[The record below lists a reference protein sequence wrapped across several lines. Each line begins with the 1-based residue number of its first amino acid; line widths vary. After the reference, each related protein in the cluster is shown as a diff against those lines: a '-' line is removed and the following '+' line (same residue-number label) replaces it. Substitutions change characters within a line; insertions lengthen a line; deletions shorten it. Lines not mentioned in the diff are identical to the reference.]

1 MIKPKRFYVQADL
14 FELPKTRRVGHYL
27 SGMIMPNVS
36 VFITWGIITTL
47 IQYLRGPLQSSFLEM
62 DRLMIQFLF
71 PVLIAYTGGRL
82 IENRAGVVAAVAV
95 IGMLTE
101 SEDPQILGAMVIGP
115 LIGWIVFLFDKYV
128 LPKVKPG
135 YEMLVRNFFGGNPSC
150 MLFGYLSLVF
160 IGPII
165 EGITNQIGFFVGWL
179 IQRNLLLFTNL
190 FIEPLK
196 VLFLN
201 NTLNHGILTPLGIE
215 QAGDA
220 GTSILFLIETNPGPG
235 LGVLLAFILF
245 SRKELKA
252 TASGA
257 FMIHLF
263 GGIHEIYFP
272 FVLLNP
278 LLFAAVILGG
288 MSGTLIFE
296 MFQVGLKVPASP
308 GSIVVILANAPQEML
323 LGVASGIAGS
333 TLVSFII
340 AALVIRKDQTKKEI
354 SEKVTKVTEIRTILF
369 ACDAGMGSSA
379 MGASL
384 MRQQLQASGISIP
397 VDYTSIYRV
406 NDDPHLL
413 LITQNEL
420 KHLAEIQAPHAQLV
434 TIGNFLDQEEYTKVI
449 TMLTDEQENEMIPE
463 AIGKKLPYQKVIFL
477 YADGVRGSQTMA
489 VQAFRNLAEKQ
500 NIGVDVEKQPLEQ
513 LIADQH
519 NLYIVTEA
527 FAAENEL
534 PKGPLLVVEHLIA
547 TNKYEKLLRGDL
559 SDVSNS

>member
-135 YEMLVRNFFGGNPSC
+135 YEMLVRNFSAGILG

-165 EGITNQIGFFVGWL
+165 AGITNEIGFFVGWL

-288 MSGTLIFE
+288 MSGTLVFE

>member
-135 YEMLVRNFFGGNPSC
+135 YEMLVRNFSAGILG

-165 EGITNQIGFFVGWL
+165 AGITNQIGFFVGWL

-245 SRKELKA
+245 SQKELKA

-527 FAAENEL
+527 FAAANEL

>member
-27 SGMIMPNVS
+27 SGMIMPNAS

-135 YEMLVRNFFGGNPSC
+135 YEMLVRNFSAGILG

-165 EGITNQIGFFVGWL
+165 AGITNQIGFFVGWL

-245 SRKELKA
+245 SQKELKA

-354 SEKVTKVTEIRTILF
+354 SEKVTKVTEIRKILF

-384 MRQQLQASGISIP
+384 MRQQLQESGISIP

-527 FAAENEL
+527 FAAANEL

>member
-1 MIKPKRFYVQADL
+1 MKRPKRFHANEDL
-14 FELPKTRRVGHYL
+14 FELPKIRRVGHYL

-47 IQYLRGPLQSSFLEM
+47 IQYLQGPLQQSFIEM
-62 DRLMIQFLF
+62 DHIMIYFLL

-82 IENRAGVVAAVAV
+82 IEQRAGVVAAIAV
-95 IGMLTE
+95 IGILVDF
-101 SEDPQILGAMVIGP
+101 EDPQILGAMVIGP
-115 LIGWIVFLFDKYV
+115 LTGWSVFLFDKYF
-128 LPKVKPG
+128 LPKVKAG
-135 YEMLVRNFFGGNPSC
+135 YEMLVRNFSAGIIG

-160 IGPII
+160 IGPFIA
-165 EGITNQIGFFVGWL
+165 GVTQKVSLFVGWL
-179 IQRNLLLFTNL
+179 IQRNLLLLANI

-220 GTSILFLIETNPGPG
+220 GTSLLFLIETNPGPG

-252 TASGA
+252 NASGA
-257 FMIHLF
+257 LMIHLI

-278 LLFAAVILGG
+278 LLFVAVILSG

-296 MFQVGLKVPASP
+296 LFQVGLKAPASP
-308 GSIVVILANAPQEML
+308 GSLVMILANAPQNML
-323 LGVASGIAGS
+323 LGVTCGISVS
-333 TLVSFII
+333 TLISFLI
-340 AALVIRKDQTKKEI
+340 AAIVIRKDHTKKEI
-354 SEKVTKVTEIRTILF
+354 SEKVTKLTEVQKILF

-384 MRQQLQASGISIP
+384 MRQQLKERGISIP

-420 KHLAEIQAPHAQLV
+420 KHLAEIQAPHAQIV
-434 TIGNFLDQEEYTKVI
+434 TIGNFLDQAEYAKVVAL
-449 TMLTDEQENEMIPE
+449 LTDEQEKRVGPE
-463 AIGKKLPYQKVIFL
+463 PLGEKIPYQKIVFL

-489 VQAFRNLAEKQ
+489 VQAFRNLAQKHSVM
-500 NIGVDVEKQPLEQ
+500 IDIEKQPLEHVV
-513 LIADQH
+513 ADQR
-519 NLYIVTEA
+519 NLYIVTEN
-527 FAAENEL
+527 FASENAL
-534 PKGPLLVVEHLIA
+534 PKGPLLIVEHLIA
-547 TNKYEKLLRGDL
+547 TKKYEKLLRGDL
-559 SDVSNS
+559 SDVSNA

>member
-135 YEMLVRNFFGGNPSC
+135 YEMLVRNFSAGILG

-165 EGITNQIGFFVGWL
+165 AGITNQIGFFVGWL

-288 MSGTLIFE
+288 MSGTLVFE

>member
-135 YEMLVRNFFGGNPSC
+135 YEMLVRNFSAGILG

-165 EGITNQIGFFVGWL
+165 AGITNQIGFFVGWL

-340 AALVIRKDQTKKEI
+340 ATLVIRKDQTKKEI

>member
-135 YEMLVRNFFGGNPSC
+135 YEMLVRNFSAGILG

-165 EGITNQIGFFVGWL
+165 AGITNQIGFFVGWL

-288 MSGTLIFE
+288 MSGTLVFE

-489 VQAFRNLAEKQ
+489 VQAFWNLAEKQ

>member
-135 YEMLVRNFFGGNPSC
+135 YEMLVRNFSAGILG

-165 EGITNQIGFFVGWL
+165 AGITNQIGFFVGWL

-220 GTSILFLIETNPGPG
+220 GTSILVLIETNPGPG

-288 MSGTLIFE
+288 MSGTLVFE

>member
-1 MIKPKRFYVQADL
+1 MIKPKRSYTKEVS
-14 FELPKTRRVGHYL
+14 FELPKIREFGHYL

-47 IQYLRGPLQSSFLEM
+47 IQYLQGPLQRSFIEM
-62 DRLMIQFLF
+62 DHLMIQFLL

-82 IENRAGVVAAVAV
+82 IEKRAGVVAAIAV
-95 IGMLTE
+95 IGMLVD
-101 SEDPQILGAMVIGP
+101 SADPQILGAMVIGP
-115 LIGWIVFLFDKYV
+115 LTGWNVFLFDKYV
-128 LPKVKPG
+128 LPRVKAG
-135 YEMLVRNFFGGNPSC
+135 YEMLVRNFSAGIIG

-160 IGPII
+160 IGPFIA
-165 EGITNQIGFFVGWL
+165 GVTQKIGLFVGWL
-179 IQRNLLLFTNL
+179 IERNLLLFTNI

-201 NTLNHGILTPLGIE
+201 NTVNHGILTPLGIE

-220 GTSILFLIETNPGPG
+220 GTSLLFLIETNPGPG
-235 LGVLLAFILF
+235 LGVLMAFILF

-252 TASGA
+252 SASGA
-257 FMIHLF
+257 FMIHLI

-278 LLFAAVILGG
+278 LLFVAVILSG

-296 MFQVGLKVPASP
+296 MFQVGLKAPASP
-308 GSIVVILANAPQEML
+308 GSIVMILANTPPNML
-323 LGVASGIAGS
+323 LGVACGILVS
-333 TLVSFII
+333 TLTSFLI

-354 SEKVTKVTEIRTILF
+354 SEKVTRVTEVQKILF

-384 MRQQLQASGISIP
+384 MRQQLKESGISIT

-406 NDDPHLL
+406 HDDPHLL

-420 KHLAEIQAPHAQLV
+420 KHLAEIQAPNAQIV
-434 TIGNFLDQEEYTKVI
+434 TIANFLDQEEYTKVVAL
-449 TMLTDEQENEMIPE
+449 LTDDQAIRVVPE
-463 AIGKKLPYQKVIFL
+463 ALEGKLPYQKVVFL

-489 VQAFRNLAEKQ
+489 VQAFRNLAEKH
-500 NIGVDVEKQPLEQ
+500 NISIDIDKQPLGQ
-513 LIADQH
+513 GSADQR
-519 NLYIVTEA
+519 NLYIVTET
-527 FAAENEL
+527 FAAENVL
-534 PKGPLLVVEHLIA
+534 PKVPLLIVEHLIA

>member
-1 MIKPKRFYVQADL
+1 MRRLKRSYAKEATFDL
-14 FELPKTRRVGHYL
+14 LKIRRFGHYL

-47 IQYLRGPLQSSFLEM
+47 IQYFQGPLRQSFIEM
-62 DRLMIQFLF
+62 DHLMIQFLL

-82 IENRAGVVAAVAV
+82 IEKRAGVVAAIAV
-95 IGMLTE
+95 IGMLVD

-115 LIGWIVFLFDKYV
+115 LTGWNVFLFDKYIF
-128 LPKVKPG
+128 PRVKAG
-135 YEMLVRNFFGGNPSC
+135 YEMLVRNFSAGIIG
-150 MLFGYLSLVF
+150 MLLGYLSLVF
-160 IGPII
+160 IGPFIA
-165 EGITNQIGFFVGWL
+165 GVTQQISRLVGWL
-179 IQRNLLLFTNL
+179 IQRNLLLLTNI

-220 GTSILFLIETNPGPG
+220 GTSLLFLIETNPGPG

-252 TASGA
+252 SASGA
-257 FMIHLF
+257 FMIHLV

-278 LLFAAVILGG
+278 RLFAAVILSG
-288 MSGTLIFE
+288 MSGTLVFE
-296 MFQVGLKVPASP
+296 LFQVGLKAPASP
-308 GSIVVILANAPQEML
+308 GSIVTILANTPQDML
-323 LGVASGIAGS
+323 LGVASGISVS
-333 TLVSFII
+333 TLISFLL
-340 AALVIRKDQTKKEI
+340 AAFVIRKDQTKKEI
-354 SEKVTKVTEIRTILF
+354 SEKVTKVMEVQKILF

-379 MGASL
+379 MGASI
-384 MRQQLQASGISIP
+384 MRRQLKESGMSIP

-406 NDDPHLL
+406 QDDPNLL

-420 KHLAEIQAPHAQLV
+420 KHLAETQAPHAQIV
-434 TIGNFLDQEEYTKVI
+434 TIGNFLDQAEYTKVVAL
-449 TMLTDEQENEMIPE
+449 LTDRQENRVTPVQLE
-463 AIGKKLPYQKVIFL
+463 GKLPYQKVVFL
-477 YADGVRGSQTMA
+477 YAHGVRGSQTMA

-500 NIGVDVEKQPLEQ
+500 NMKIDIEKQPLEQ
-513 LIADQH
+513 VIVDQR
-519 NLYIVTEA
+519 NLYVVTET
-527 FAAENEL
+527 FAAENVL
-534 PKGPLLVVEHLIA
+534 PECPLLIVDHLIA

>member
-135 YEMLVRNFFGGNPSC
+135 YEMLVRNFSAGILG

-165 EGITNQIGFFVGWL
+165 AGITNQIGFFVGWL

-354 SEKVTKVTEIRTILF
+354 SEKVTKVTEIRKILF

-420 KHLAEIQAPHAQLV
+420 KHLAEVQAPHAQLV

>member
-135 YEMLVRNFFGGNPSC
+135 YEMLVRNFSAGILG

-165 EGITNQIGFFVGWL
+165 AGITNQIGFFVGWL

-354 SEKVTKVTEIRTILF
+354 SEKVTKVTEIRKILF

-449 TMLTDEQENEMIPE
+449 TMLTDEQESEMIPE

>member
-135 YEMLVRNFFGGNPSC
+135 YEMLVRNFSAGILG

-165 EGITNQIGFFVGWL
+165 AGITNQIGLFVGWL

-354 SEKVTKVTEIRTILF
+354 SEKVTKVTEIRKILF

-384 MRQQLQASGISIP
+384 MRQQLQESGISIP

-527 FAAENEL
+527 FAAANEL

>member
-135 YEMLVRNFFGGNPSC
+135 YEMLVRNFSAGILG
-150 MLFGYLSLVF
+150 MLFGYLSLIF

-165 EGITNQIGFFVGWL
+165 AGITNQIGFFVGWL

-354 SEKVTKVTEIRTILF
+354 SEKVTKVTEIRKILF

-384 MRQQLQASGISIP
+384 MRQQLQESGISIP

-527 FAAENEL
+527 FAAANEL

>member
-1 MIKPKRFYVQADL
+1 MQADL

-135 YEMLVRNFFGGNPSC
+135 YEMLVRNFSAGILG

-165 EGITNQIGFFVGWL
+165 AGITNQIGFFVGWL

>member
-101 SEDPQILGAMVIGP
+101 SEDPQILGATVIGP

-135 YEMLVRNFFGGNPSC
+135 YEMLVRNFSAGILG

-165 EGITNQIGFFVGWL
+165 AGITNQIGFFVGWL

>member
-135 YEMLVRNFFGGNPSC
+135 YEMLVRNFSAGILG

-165 EGITNQIGFFVGWL
+165 AGITNQIGFFVGWL

-547 TNKYEKLLRGDL
+547 TNIYEKLLRGDL

>member
-135 YEMLVRNFFGGNPSC
+135 YEMLVRNFSAGILG

-165 EGITNQIGFFVGWL
+165 AGITNQIGFFVGWL

-354 SEKVTKVTEIRTILF
+354 SEKVTKVTEIRKILF

-420 KHLAEIQAPHAQLV
+420 KHLAEIQAPNAQLV

>member
-82 IENRAGVVAAVAV
+82 IENRAGVLAAVAV

-135 YEMLVRNFFGGNPSC
+135 YEMLVRNFSAGILG

-165 EGITNQIGFFVGWL
+165 AGITNQIGFFVGWL

-245 SRKELKA
+245 SQKELKA

-296 MFQVGLKVPASP
+296 MFQVGLKVPTSP

-527 FAAENEL
+527 FAAANEL

>member
-135 YEMLVRNFFGGNPSC
+135 YEMLVRNFSAGILG

-165 EGITNQIGFFVGWL
+165 AGITNQIGFFVGWL

-296 MFQVGLKVPASP
+296 MFQVGLKVPTSP

-527 FAAENEL
+527 FAAANEL

>member
-135 YEMLVRNFFGGNPSC
+135 YEMLVRNFSAGILG

-165 EGITNQIGFFVGWL
+165 AGITNQIGLFVGWL

>member
-135 YEMLVRNFFGGNPSC
+135 YEMLVRNFSAGILG

-165 EGITNQIGFFVGWL
+165 AGITNQIGFFVGWL

-354 SEKVTKVTEIRTILF
+354 SEKVTKVTEIRKILF

-384 MRQQLQASGISIP
+384 MRQQLQESGISIP

>member
-14 FELPKTRRVGHYL
+14 FELPETQPAGHYL

-135 YEMLVRNFFGGNPSC
+135 YEMLVRNFSAGILG

-165 EGITNQIGFFVGWL
+165 AGITNQIGFFVGWL

>member
-135 YEMLVRNFFGGNPSC
+135 YEMLVRNFSAGILG

-165 EGITNQIGFFVGWL
+165 AGITNQIGFFVGWL

-354 SEKVTKVTEIRTILF
+354 SEKVTKVTEIRKILF

-527 FAAENEL
+527 FAAANEL

>member
-47 IQYLRGPLQSSFLEM
+47 IQYLRGPLQSSFIEI

-135 YEMLVRNFFGGNPSC
+135 YEMLVRNFSAGILG

-165 EGITNQIGFFVGWL
+165 AGITNQIGFFVGWL

-354 SEKVTKVTEIRTILF
+354 SEKVTKVTEIRKILF

-384 MRQQLQASGISIP
+384 MRQQLQESGISIP

>member
-135 YEMLVRNFFGGNPSC
+135 YEMLVRNFSAGILG

-165 EGITNQIGFFVGWL
+165 AGITNQIGFFVGWL

-527 FAAENEL
+527 FAAANEL

-547 TNKYEKLLRGDL
+547 TNKYEKRLRGDL

>member
-135 YEMLVRNFFGGNPSC
+135 YEMLVRNFSAGILG

-165 EGITNQIGFFVGWL
+165 AGITNQIGLFVGWL

-190 FIEPLK
+190 LIEPLK

-308 GSIVVILANAPQEML
+308 GSIVVILVNAPQEML

-354 SEKVTKVTEIRTILF
+354 SEKVTKVTEIRKILF

-384 MRQQLQASGISIP
+384 MRQQLQESGISIP

-527 FAAENEL
+527 FAAANEL

>member
-1 MIKPKRFYVQADL
+1 M
-14 FELPKTRRVGHYL
+14 
-27 SGMIMPNVS
+27 
-36 VFITWGIITTL
+36 
-47 IQYLRGPLQSSFLEM
+47 
-62 DRLMIQFLF
+62 
-71 PVLIAYTGGRL
+71 

-95 IGMLTE
+95 IGMLVE

-115 LIGWIVFLFDKYV
+115 LIGWNVFLFDKYL
-128 LPKVKPG
+128 LPKVKAG
-135 YEMLVRNFFGGNPSC
+135 YEMLVRNFSAGIIG

-160 IGPII
+160 IGPFIA
-165 EGITNQIGFFVGWL
+165 GVTQQISLLVGWL
-179 IQRNLLLFTNL
+179 IQRNLLLLTNL

-215 QAGDA
+215 QAEDA

-245 SRKELKA
+245 SRKDLKA

-272 FVLLNP
+272 FVLLNTR
-278 LLFAAVILGG
+278 LFAAVILGG
-288 MSGTLIFE
+288 MSGTLVFE
-296 MFQVGLKVPASP
+296 LFQVGLKAPASP
-308 GSIVVILANAPQEML
+308 GSIVTILANTPQEML

-333 TLVSFII
+333 AVVSFLT
-340 AALVIRKDQTKKEI
+340 AALVIRKHRTKKEI
-354 SEKVTKVTEIRTILF
+354 SEKVTKVTEIRKILF

-384 MRQQLQASGISIP
+384 MRQQLEARGIVIP
-397 VDYTSIYRV
+397 VDYTSIYHV

-434 TIGNFLDQEEYTKVI
+434 TIGNFLDQEEYAKVVAL
-449 TMLTDEQENEMIPE
+449 LTDDQEMREIPE
-463 AIGKKLPYQKVIFL
+463 TLGQTLPYQKVIFL

-489 VQAFRNLAEKQ
+489 VHAFRNLAEKH
-500 NIGVDVEKQPLEQ
+500 NINVLIEKQPLNQ
-513 LIADQH
+513 LIADQR
-519 NLYIVTEA
+519 NLYIITEA
-527 FAAENEL
+527 FAAENIL
-534 PKGPLLVVEHLIA
+534 PKAPLLIVEHLIA

-559 SDVSNS
+559 SDVSNA

>member
-135 YEMLVRNFFGGNPSC
+135 YEMLVRNFSAGILG

-165 EGITNQIGFFVGWL
+165 AGITNQIGLFVGWL

-384 MRQQLQASGISIP
+384 MRQQLQESGISIP

-527 FAAENEL
+527 FAAANEL

>member
-82 IENRAGVVAAVAV
+82 IENRAGVLAAVAV

-135 YEMLVRNFFGGNPSC
+135 YEMLVRNFSAGILG

-165 EGITNQIGFFVGWL
+165 AGITNQIGFFVGWL

-245 SRKELKA
+245 SQKELKA

-413 LITQNEL
+413 IITQNEL

-527 FAAENEL
+527 FAAANEL

>member
-135 YEMLVRNFFGGNPSC
+135 YEMLVRNFSAGILG

-165 EGITNQIGFFVGWL
+165 AGITNQIGLFVGWL

-384 MRQQLQASGISIP
+384 MRQQLQESGISIP

>member
-27 SGMIMPNVS
+27 SGMIMPNAS

-135 YEMLVRNFFGGNPSC
+135 YEMLVRNFSAGILG

-165 EGITNQIGFFVGWL
+165 AGITNQIGFFVGWL

-354 SEKVTKVTEIRTILF
+354 SEKVTKVTEIRKILF

-384 MRQQLQASGISIP
+384 MRQQLQESGISIP

>member
-135 YEMLVRNFFGGNPSC
+135 YEMLVRNFSAGILG

-165 EGITNQIGFFVGWL
+165 AGITNQIGLFVGWL

-384 MRQQLQASGISIP
+384 MRQQLQESGISIP

-413 LITQNEL
+413 LITHNEL

-449 TMLTDEQENEMIPE
+449 TMLTDEQENEMILE

-489 VQAFRNLAEKQ
+489 VQAFRNLAEKH
-500 NIGVDVEKQPLEQ
+500 NVSVDIEKQPLEQ
-513 LIADQH
+513 LIADQR

-527 FAAENEL
+527 FAAENVL
-534 PKGPLLVVEHLIA
+534 PECPSLVVGHLIA

>member
-1 MIKPKRFYVQADL
+1 MIRPKRSYAKEASFDL
-14 FELPKTRRVGHYL
+14 LKIRRFGHYL

-47 IQYLRGPLQSSFLEM
+47 IQYFQGPLQQSFIEM
-62 DRLMIQFLF
+62 DQLMIQFLL

-82 IENRAGVVAAVAV
+82 IEKRAGVVAAIAV
-95 IGMLTE
+95 IGMLVD

-115 LIGWIVFLFDKYV
+115 LTGWNVFLFDKYIF
-128 LPKVKPG
+128 PKVKAG
-135 YEMLVRNFFGGNPSC
+135 YEMLVRNFSAGIIG
-150 MLFGYLSLVF
+150 MLLGYLSLVF
-160 IGPII
+160 IGPFIA
-165 EGITNQIGFFVGWL
+165 GVTQQISLLVGWL
-179 IQRNLLLFTNL
+179 IQRNLLLLTNI

-215 QAGDA
+215 QTEAA
-220 GTSILFLIETNPGPG
+220 GTSLLFLIETNPGPG

-252 TASGA
+252 SASGA
-257 FMIHLF
+257 FMIHLI

-272 FVLLNP
+272 FVLLNTR
-278 LLFAAVILGG
+278 LFAAVILSG

-296 MFQVGLKVPASP
+296 LFQVGLKAPASP
-308 GSIVVILANAPQEML
+308 GSIVTILANTPQEML
-323 LGVASGIAGS
+323 LGVACGIAVS
-333 TLVSFII
+333 TLVSFLL
-340 AALVIRKDQTKKEI
+340 ASLVIRKDQKKKEI
-354 SEKVTKVTEIRTILF
+354 SEKVTKVTEIQKILF

-379 MGASL
+379 MGASI
-384 MRQQLQASGISIP
+384 MRRQLEESGVSIP

-406 NDDPHLL
+406 QDDPHLL

-420 KHLAEIQAPHAQLV
+420 KRLAETQAPHAQIV
-434 TIGNFLDQEEYTKVI
+434 TIGNFLDRTEYTKVVA
-449 TMLTDEQENEMIPE
+449 MLTDEQENDMIPE
-463 AIGKKLPYQKVIFL
+463 AIGEKLPYQKVVFL

-489 VQAFRNLAEKQ
+489 MQAFRNLAEKH
-500 NIGVDVEKQPLEQ
+500 NVRVDIEKQPLEQ
-513 LIADQH
+513 LIADKR

-527 FAAENEL
+527 FAAENVL
-534 PKGPLLVVEHLIA
+534 PECPLLVVGHLIA

>member
-115 LIGWIVFLFDKYV
+115 LIGWIVFLFGKYV

-135 YEMLVRNFFGGNPSC
+135 YEMLVRNFSAGILG

-165 EGITNQIGFFVGWL
+165 AGITNQIGFFVGWL

-534 PKGPLLVVEHLIA
+534 PKDRKSVV
-547 TNKYEKLLRGDL
+547 
-559 SDVSNS
+559 

>member
-135 YEMLVRNFFGGNPSC
+135 YEMLVRNFSAGILG

-165 EGITNQIGFFVGWL
+165 AGITNQIGFFVGWL

-245 SRKELKA
+245 SQKELKA

-413 LITQNEL
+413 IITQNEL

>member
-135 YEMLVRNFFGGNPSC
+135 YEMLVRNFSAGILG

-165 EGITNQIGFFVGWL
+165 AGITNQIGFFVGWL

-245 SRKELKA
+245 SRKGLKA

>member
-1 MIKPKRFYVQADL
+1 MKRPKRFHANEDL
-14 FELPKTRRVGHYL
+14 FELPKIRRVGHYL

-47 IQYLRGPLQSSFLEM
+47 IQYLQGPLQQSFIEM
-62 DRLMIQFLF
+62 DHIMIYFLL

-82 IENRAGVVAAVAV
+82 IEQRAGVVAAIAV
-95 IGMLTE
+95 IGILVDF
-101 SEDPQILGAMVIGP
+101 EDPQILGAMVIGP
-115 LIGWIVFLFDKYV
+115 LTGWSVFLFDRYF
-128 LPKVKPG
+128 LPKVKAG
-135 YEMLVRNFFGGNPSC
+135 YEMLVRNFSAGIIG

-160 IGPII
+160 IGPFIA
-165 EGITNQIGFFVGWL
+165 GVTQKVSLFVGWL
-179 IQRNLLLFTNL
+179 IQRNLLLLANI

-220 GTSILFLIETNPGPG
+220 GTSLLFLIETNPGPG

-252 TASGA
+252 NASGA
-257 FMIHLF
+257 LMIHLI

-278 LLFAAVILGG
+278 LLFVAVILSG
-288 MSGTLIFE
+288 MSGTLVFE
-296 MFQVGLKVPASP
+296 LFQVGLKAPASP
-308 GSIVVILANAPQEML
+308 GSLVMILANAPQNML
-323 LGVASGIAGS
+323 LGVTCGILVS
-333 TLVSFII
+333 TLISFLI
-340 AALVIRKDQTKKEI
+340 AAIVIRKDHTKKEI
-354 SEKVTKVTEIRTILF
+354 SEKVTKLTEVQKILF

-384 MRQQLQASGISIP
+384 MRQQLKERGISIP

-420 KHLAEIQAPHAQLV
+420 KHLAEIQAPHAQKV
-434 TIGNFLDQEEYTKVI
+434 TIGNFLDQAEYAKVVAL
-449 TMLTDEQENEMIPE
+449 LTDEQEKRVGPE
-463 AIGKKLPYQKVIFL
+463 PLGEKIPYQKIVFL

-489 VQAFRNLAEKQ
+489 VQAFRNLAQKH
-500 NIGVDVEKQPLEQ
+500 GVMIDIEKQPLEHVV
-513 LIADQH
+513 ADQR
-519 NLYIVTEA
+519 NLYIVTEN
-527 FAAENEL
+527 FASENAL
-534 PKGPLLVVEHLIA
+534 PKGSLLIVEHLIA
-547 TNKYEKLLRGDL
+547 TKKYEKLLRGDL
-559 SDVSNS
+559 SDVSNA